1 MRALRVLLIVV
12 VILGGLFVIADRV
25 AVNFAENEAADR
37 VRASEGL
44 HQNPDVSIKGFPF
57 LTQLAGGRFDDVQIG
72 IDNYDLPP
80 ADGKSSAGRSQP
92 MRIDRLTA
100 EMHGVSFSGDY
111 SAATAQ
117 RADGTAHISYAELL
131 KAARTQPVQLVPGL
145 VSAQVVG
152 LSDGGNG
159 KIKLDIKASVR
170 GVPLSRHFPV
180 MSSVKVQGETVSVTA
195 VGLPKLPVPAGEKEV
210 RSVTD
215 FSEQLAGLPAG
226 LKLDKIEAVS
236 DGVDI
241 SVTGK
246 DVRLSR

>member
-25 AVNFAENEAADR
+25 ALNFAENEAADR
-37 VRASEGL
+37 VRTSEGL
-44 HQNPDVSIKGFPF
+44 HENPDVSIKGFPF
-57 LTQLAGGRFDDVQIG
+57 LTQLAGGRFDDIAIR
-72 IDNYDLPP
+72 IDDYDLAPG
-80 ADGKSSAGRSQP
+80 DGNSSAKRSQP

-100 EMHGVSFSGDY
+100 EMHGVAFSGDY
-111 SAATAQ
+111 SAATAD
-117 RADGTAHISYAELL
+117 RADGTAHISYPELL
-131 KAARTQPVQLVPGL
+131 KAAQIKPVDVAPGL
-145 VSAQVVG
+145 TAKVVG

-159 KIKLDIKASVR
+159 KVKVDVEATVLGRTLPRPIA
-170 GVPLSRHFPV
+170 V
-180 MSSVKVQGETVSVTA
+180 MSSVKVSGETLSVVA
-195 VGLPKLPVPAGEKEV
+195 EGLPRLAVPAGEKEV

-241 SVTGK
+241 SVKGTH
-246 DVRLSR
+246 VRLAG